1 MKRLS
6 CLLFLAFTL
15 TLVFG
20 LTPLAPAQVTA
31 APIITLDECAAD
43 HFAPTAGEYVGNSNT
58 GKFHYAS
65 CTWVGRMNPA
75 NKVYFDNRQEAV
87 NAGYVPCKV
96 CKP

>member
-1 MKRLS
+1 MKRFS
-6 CLLFLAFTL
+6 WLLLLAFIF

-20 LTPLAPAQVTA
+20 FTTPVPATVTA
-31 APIITLDECAAD
+31 MPIISLDNCAAD
-43 HFAPTAGEYVGNSNT
+43 HFAPTAANYIGNSNS

-65 CTWVGRMNPA
+65 CTWVGKMNPG
-75 NKVYFDNRQEAV
+75 NKVYFETRQEAV